1 MGNKAAIV
9 TGAGKGIGRATAL
22 KLGAAGVAVCCNS
35 VSESA
40 KEVAEAITK
49 AGGQAIFVQ
58 GDVAGEADCK
68 AMVAK
73 TVSAFGGLD
82 ILVNNAGVCLPGT
95 LENTTTDLWDRTF
108 AVNTRGLYLLTQAAL
123 PHIVERKGCIVNN
136 ASSAALMG
144 VKDRFAYSAS
154 KGAVVSMTRAMAA
167 DLVSKGVR
175 VNCICPGTT
184 DTPSLDDRLHKLPD
198 YAQAKA
204 EFISRQPLGR
214 LGTADEIADGIIFL
228 INSTFC
234 TGTVLSV
241 DGGMTN

>member
-1 MGNKAAIV
+1 MGKVAIV

-35 VSESA
+35 ESESA
-40 KEVAEAITK
+40 RDVADAIVQ
-49 AGGQAIFVQ
+49 AGGQALFVQ
-58 GDVAGEADCK
+58 GDVAGEANCK
-68 AMVAK
+68 ALVTK

-95 LENTTTDLWDRTF
+95 LENTTIELWYRTF

-123 PHIVERKGCIVNN
+123 PHIIERKGCIVNN
-136 ASSAALMG
+136 GSSAALMG
-144 VKDRFAYSAS
+144 VTNRFAYSAS
-154 KGAVVSMTRAMAA
+154 KGAVIAMTRAMAA
-167 DLVSKGVR
+167 ELASKGVR

-184 DTPSLDDRLHKLPD
+184 DTPSLNDRLHKLPD
-198 YAQAKA
+198 YNQAKA
-204 EFISRQPLGR
+204 EFIARQPLGR